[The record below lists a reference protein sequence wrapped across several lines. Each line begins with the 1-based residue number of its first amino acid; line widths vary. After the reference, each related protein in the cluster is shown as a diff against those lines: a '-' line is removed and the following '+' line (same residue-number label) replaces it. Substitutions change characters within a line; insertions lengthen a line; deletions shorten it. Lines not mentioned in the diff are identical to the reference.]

1 MVKSMDIFKGFNLK
15 YRSYHVITPQTG
27 LLFDVRG
34 LTVSEVDKIR
44 NSSLIPSKVRNVINE
59 VLWSVIQEKP
69 KHIKTINDFKKSI
82 TIKDREALLYGVY
95 HSTWPNDKEFVGQ
108 CTSCG
113 KEQIL
118 KIHID
123 KMFNFNPYPFSENY
137 KEAYKLYRASGG
149 EENIPSLDSII
160 YQEKAEEKKEKET
173 AKKSKLDIDETL
185 LDDLINDDP
194 TIPPEAKKKQKEEKK
209 AINKFDIISKRV
221 EVKLPESGIYAILK
235 QPTILDEEIAYLSSP
250 FNQKNELDTALQTL
264 VIDRFEE
271 RLDDGEINVV
281 DNRADIVY
289 GFQSL
294 PVLDRREIINRFFDE
309 FGQYGIELKSNWNC
323 EECGEP
329 NVLQL
334 NIAAQFFRMVHNEI

>member
-1 MVKSMDIFKGFNLK
+1 MDIFKGFNLK

-44 NSSLIPSKVRNVINE
+44 NSSLIPSKIRNVINDI
-59 VLWSVIQEKP
+59 LWSTIQEKP
-69 KHIKTINDFKKSI
+69 KHIKTFVDFKKGI

-95 HSTWPNDKEFVGQ
+95 HSTWPNDKEFTSQ
-108 CTSCG
+108 CSSCG

-118 KIHID
+118 RVHID
-123 KMFNFNPYPFSENY
+123 KMFSFNPYPFSENY
-137 KEAYKLYRASGG
+137 KDAYKLYRAGG
-149 EENIPSLDSII
+149 GVENIPELDNFII
-160 YQEKAEEKKEKET
+160 TQEAKDKEQDTKKGKLELNQDLVNALVNDEDPVVPPGAKKKKEKT
-173 AKKSKLDIDETL
+173 QSSAT
-185 LDDLINDDP
+185 
-194 TIPPEAKKKQKEEKK
+194 
-209 AINKFDIISKRV
+209 NKFDILSKRV
-221 EVKLPESGIYAILK
+221 ELRLPESGVYVILK
-235 QPTILDEEIAYLSSP
+235 QPTIFDEEVAYLSSP

-264 VIDRFEE
+264 IIDRFEE
-271 RLDDGEINVV
+271 RFDDGSVNIV

-294 PVLDRREIINRFFDE
+294 PVLDRREIISKFFDE
-309 FGQYGIELKSNWNC
+309 FGKYGIELKTNWNC

-334 NIAAQFFRMVHNEI
+334 NIAAQFFRMVHNEL